1 MSLYFIN
8 KSLHSKLSPLKE
20 FRRKVNRAYYLVR
33 LNYQESTK
41 LFGIPLVS
49 NIDKKFFKENN
60 FVETPPTATT
70 KEGNKAGWLIAK
82 MVPLDGKCIRKAPP
96 YNNLVANEQIAED
109 NRGFIQRKAQKI
121 IDDYFNGKKA
131 FGMVDLKTTNRI
143 LDDELSLPQYRK
155 GSTTSPMTAYQ
166 DLSSASQP
174 DLSGYVG
181 KESAAVISK
190 ETHQELHN
198 TQNKNQPQQ
207 VRQVGQVEQVGLVGQ
222 VGQAQ
227 KSQNNVKQKAKAPN
241 SAGKR

>member
-8 KSLHSKLSPLKE
+8 KSLHSKLAPLKE
-20 FRRKVNRAYYLVR
+20 FRRKVNRAHYLVY
-33 LNYQESTK
+33 LNYQGSTK

-60 FVETPPTATT
+60 FVETPPTSTT

-82 MVPLDGKCIRKAPP
+82 MVPLDVQCIKKAPP
-96 YNNLVANEQIAED
+96 YDNLVANEQIAKE
-109 NRGFIQRKAQKI
+109 NKGFIQKKAQKI

-155 GSTTSPMTAYQ
+155 GPTTSPMTAYQ

-174 DLSGYVG
+174 ELRGCVAE
-181 KESAAVISK
+181 ESAGVISK
-190 ETHQELHN
+190 EVDNYLHTTKGSIPN
-198 TQNKNQPQQ
+198 SNINKSDLFDKSNLPDKSASQ
-207 VRQVGQVEQVGLVGQ
+207 V
-222 VGQAQ
+222 
-227 KSQNNVKQKAKAPN
+227 NVKQKAKAPN

>member
-1 MSLYFIN
+1 M
-8 KSLHSKLSPLKE
+8 
-20 FRRKVNRAYYLVR
+20 
-33 LNYQESTK
+33 
-41 LFGIPLVS
+41 VS

-60 FVETPPTATT
+60 FVETPPTPTT

-82 MVPLDGKCIRKAPP
+82 MIPLDVQCIRKAPP
-96 YNNLVANEQIAED
+96 YNNLVANEKIAED
-109 NRGFIQRKAQKI
+109 NKGFIQKKAQKI

-131 FGMVDLKTTNRI
+131 FRMVDLRTTVKI
-143 LDDELSLPQYRK
+143 LDEELSLPRYK
-155 GSTTSPMTAYQ
+155 KKSTTSSMTAYQ
-166 DLSSASQP
+166 DLSSATQAN
-174 DLSGYVG
+174 LSGYVG
-181 KESAAVISK
+181 KESAGVISK

-222 VGQAQ
+222 AQ

>member
-8 KSLHSKLSPLKE
+8 FPLHSRYKTLKE
-20 FRRKVNRAYYLVR
+20 FRKKTNRAHYLVN
-33 LNYQESTK
+33 LKYQGK
-41 LFGIPLVS
+41 NRLFGIPLVS

-60 FVETPPTATT
+60 FVETPPTSKT

-96 YNNLVANEQIAED
+96 YNNLVANEKIAED
-109 NRGFIQRKAQKI
+109 NKGFIQKKAQKI

-131 FGMVDLKTTNRI
+131 FRMVDLKTTVKM
-143 LDDELSLPQYRK
+143 LDEELSLPRYK
-155 GSTTSPMTAYQ
+155 KKSTASPMTAYQ
-166 DLSSASQP
+166 DLSSASQS

-181 KESAAVISK
+181 KESAGVISK
-190 ETHQELHN
+190 ETQQHLHT

-227 KSQNNVKQKAKAPN
+227 KSQNNVKQKAKTPN

>member
-8 KSLHSKLSPLKE
+8 NSLHSKLAPLNE
-20 FRRKVNRAYYLVR
+20 FRKKVNRAYYLVY
-33 LNYQESTK
+33 LKYQGETK

-82 MVPLDGKCIRKAPP
+82 MIPLDVQCIRKAPP
-96 YNNLVANEQIAED
+96 YNNLVANEKIAE
-109 NRGFIQRKAQKI
+109 NNKGFIQKKAQKI
-121 IDDYFNGKKA
+121 IDDYFDGKKA
-131 FGMVDLKTTNRI
+131 FRMVDLKTTTKI
-143 LDDELSLPQYRK
+143 LNDELSNPKYK
-155 GSTTSPMTAYQ
+155 NKSVASPLTNYQ

-190 ETHQELHN
+190 ETQQDLHT

-222 VGQAQ
+222 VGQVQ